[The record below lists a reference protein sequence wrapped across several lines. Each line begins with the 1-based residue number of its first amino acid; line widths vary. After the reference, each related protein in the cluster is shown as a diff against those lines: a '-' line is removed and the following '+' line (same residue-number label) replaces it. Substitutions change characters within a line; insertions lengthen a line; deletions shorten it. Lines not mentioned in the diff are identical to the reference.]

1 MKIKIIILFCILLNL
16 FSCNLDSKKFE
27 TKNLNDRE
35 KLIDSIS
42 NLNIYK
48 YVGKNVS
55 EFLKDKNFSKYRKIY
70 IISEKPSV
78 ASSLD
83 VYYNGGIYIEL
94 IPKEFNYMNTF
105 SEYGEWN
112 IEDFK
117 KEKIDKINI
126 YKNDILIKSIK

>member
-1 MKIKIIILFCILLNL
+1 MKIKIVILFCILLNL
-16 FSCNLDSKKFE
+16 CSCNLDSKKFGN
-27 TKNLNDRE
+27 KKLNDKD

-42 NLNIYK
+42 SLNIYK
-48 YVGKNVS
+48 FVGKNVS

-70 IISEKPSV
+70 IISDKPSV

-83 VYYNGGIYIEL
+83 VYYYGGIYIEL
-94 IPKEFNYMNTF
+94 IPKEFKYMNTF
-105 SEYGEWN
+105 NEFGEWN

-126 YKNDILIKSIK
+126 YKNDILIKSIN